1 MVVKRVVFIRPGE
14 TDWNKIGR
22 WQGIVGVPL
31 NEHGRLQAERL
42 AKFVRNIGMEALY
55 SSDLRRAKD
64 TAEII
69 AGTANVKPVY
79 DMRLRERGMG
89 EWQGLTIN
97 EIRSWYPED
106 YSRVQADPEGFQVPA
121 GESRRQVAQ
130 RVLSAFEDII
140 GRGGNTI
147 GVISHTTAIRGL
159 LAELVPSSDPYNLQ
173 FRNMSVTTVAQSED
187 GSWAISQLDD
197 VTHLEGISSESFGEV
212 EGKKQA

>member
-1 MVVKRVVFIRPGE
+1 MAVKRVVFIRPGE

-31 NEHGRLQAERL
+31 NTHGRAQAERL
-42 AKFVRNIGMEALY
+42 AKFVRNIGLEALY

-69 AGTANVKPVY
+69 AGTANVKMVY
-79 DMRLRERGMG
+79 DGRLRERGMG
-89 EWQGLTIN
+89 EWQGLTLD
-97 EIRSWYPED
+97 EIRAWYPDD
-106 YSRVQADPEGFQVPA
+106 YARVQADPEGFQVPA

-130 RVLSAFEDII
+130 RVRACFEDII

-159 LAELVPSSDPYNLQ
+159 LAELVPNSDPYNLQ
-173 FRNMSVTTVAQSED
+173 FRNMSVTTIAQGEN
-187 GSWAISQLDD
+187 GTWAISQLDD
-197 VTHLEGISSESFGEV
+197 VSHLEGISSEAFGEV
-212 EGKKQA
+212 EGEKQA

>member
-1 MVVKRVVFIRPGE
+1 MAVKRVVFIRPGE

-31 NEHGRLQAERL
+31 NAHGRAQAERL
-42 AKFVRNIGMEALY
+42 AKFVRNIGLEALY

-69 AGTANVKPVY
+69 AGTGNVKVVY
-79 DMRLRERGMG
+79 DGRLRERGMG
-89 EWQGLTIN
+89 EWQGLTLD
-97 EIRSWYPED
+97 EIRAWYPDD
-106 YSRVQADPEGFQVPA
+106 YARVQADPEGFQVPA

-130 RVLSAFEDII
+130 RVRACFEDII

-159 LAELVPSSDPYNLQ
+159 LAELVPNSDPYNLQ
-173 FRNMSVTTVAQSED
+173 FRNMSVTTIAQNED
-187 GSWAISQLDD
+187 GTWTISQLDD
-197 VTHLEGISSESFGEV
+197 VIHLEGISSEAFGEV
-212 EGKKQA
+212 EGEKQA